1 MEPGSVVG
9 SVRLLLLVPVLVVSD
24 EVEDGSTRMEEG
36 IQLLLLLVVLGSSV
50 VLVVDVE
57 LVSEVEGGAL
67 EVSWLAGGVEI
78 TVEPGK

>member
-36 IQLLLLLVVLGSSV
+36 IQLLLLVVLGSSV

>member
-36 IQLLLLLVVLGSSV
+36 TQLLLLVVLGSSV